1 MRCGVVGA
9 GNWARSALIPA
20 LRAQRGCELVACAAA
35 NLEEA
40 KGLARDEGIRR
51 PFAHLDEMLS
61 DQDRPELIV
70 LATPDHVHA
79 EGVTAALQAGVAVY
93 CEKPLANDAK
103 TALELAALAQ
113 ATAIPATVGYSF
125 RFNPAIQA
133 LHRDLK
139 AGRLGRPW
147 LIELAEHNPQFH
159 PKSGKPMNWKGDP
172 AQAGG
177 GALFEYGSHVV
188 DLAIWL
194 LGPIRRVTA
203 NLQRVLAGARLDD
216 IATLQFEFESGVAGT
231 LVASWVLDGG
241 FPGIRIRLHGSKALA
256 EVWVDDRIEDGQR
269 YRVTRPFESTGDD
282 EPLEAMGDLRSDAA
296 RRHIAD
302 FVASVRGQP
311 TAHPGTLPSLDE
323 GARVQQVLEAALQ
336 GTERWVKLAPA

>member
-1 MRCGVVGA
+1 VIKIGPKPLC
-9 GNWARSALIPA
+9 
-20 LRAQRGCELVACAAA
+20 LRHA
-35 NLEEA
+35 
-40 KGLARDEGIRR
+40 
-51 PFAHLDEMLS
+51 
-61 DQDRPELIV
+61 
-70 LATPDHVHA
+70 DHVHA

-103 TALELAALAQ
+103 TALRLAALAQ
-113 ATAIPATVGYSF
+113 ATAVPATVGYSF

-159 PKSGKPMNWKGDP
+159 PRSGKPMNWKGDP

-177 GALFEYGSHVV
+177 GALFEYGSHVI

-203 NLQRVLAGARLDD
+203 HLQRVLADARLDD
-216 IATLQFEFESGVAGT
+216 IATLQFEFESGAAGT
-231 LVASWVLDGG
+231 LVASWLLDGG
-241 FPGIRIRLHGSKALA
+241 FPGIRIRLHGSVALA
-256 EVWVDDRIEDGQR
+256 EVWVDDRNKGGQR
-269 YRVTRPFESTGDD
+269 YRVKRFEPDGNDGSRR
-282 EPLEAMGDLRSDAA
+282 ERVYMRSDAA

-302 FVASVRGQP
+302 LVHRRGQP